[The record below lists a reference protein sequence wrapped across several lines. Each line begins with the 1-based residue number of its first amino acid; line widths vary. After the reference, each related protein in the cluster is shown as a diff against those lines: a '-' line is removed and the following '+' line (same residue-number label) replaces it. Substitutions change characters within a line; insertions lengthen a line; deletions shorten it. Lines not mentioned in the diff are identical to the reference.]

1 MLLWLLLALPIH
13 DLAPVPGAPRV
24 EARLCDDVEQY
35 RGFFTL
41 RTGPSKH
48 YFYWHFAA
56 RVAPESAPTVLWLT
70 GGPGCSSEVALFGEN
85 GPCKVNAD
93 GASTTRNPFSWNERA
108 NLLYVDQPTGTGF
121 SYGTGYDH
129 DETGVANDMFDF
141 LQQFFEAHPELSS
154 NPFFIF
160 GESYAGHYV
169 PSIAHRVWRGNKMGE
184 GIPLP
189 LAGVGV
195 GNGLTDPE
203 VQYGFY
209 PQMAISTNGH
219 EPAVGTLTYSAMKLA
234 LPACLAAIR
243 ACNRA
248 NVTLSDAI
256 CAAAQAGCNMAEIAP
271 YQLSGMNVYDMRIPC
286 DQSAGGL
293 CYDFSN
299 IKAFLSR
306 PEVLEYLGVGEDRA
320 AWTDCNM
327 EVNARFQGDWM
338 KDYQQQLPDL
348 LAAGIRVLIYAGDQ
362 DFICNWLGNKAWTL
376 ELPWAGKAAFNGA
389 SDQPWYA
396 RDDTGRLQ
404 HAGDVR
410 TAKGLTFLRVYAAGH
425 MVPMDQPA
433 ASLDMLDQF
442 LAAKLG

>member
-1 MLLWLLLALPIH
+1 
-13 DLAPVPGAPRV
+13 
-24 EARLCDDVEQY
+24 
-35 RGFFTL
+35 
-41 RTGPSKH
+41 
-48 YFYWHFAA
+48 
-56 RVAPESAPTVLWLT
+56 
-70 GGPGCSSEVALFGEN
+70 
-85 GPCKVNAD
+85 
-93 GASTTRNPFSWNERA
+93 
-108 NLLYVDQPTGTGF
+108 
-121 SYGTGYDH
+121 
-129 DETGVANDMFDF
+129 
-141 LQQFFEAHPELSS
+141 
-154 NPFFIF
+154 
-160 GESYAGHYV
+160 
-169 PSIAHRVWRGNKMGE
+169 MGE

-362 DFICNWLGNKAWTL
+362 VRACRLGPHARAQRPLTSL
-376 ELPWAGKAAFNGA
+376 VHA
-389 SDQPWYA
+389 S
-396 RDDTGRLQ
+396 G
-404 HAGDVR
+404 
-410 TAKGLTFLRVYAAGH
+410 AAGLH
-425 MVPMDQPA
+425 LQLAGQQGVDARAAVGGQGGVQWRVRSAVVRARRHRPFAARGGCAHRQGPHVPPRVRRGPHGAHGPARRVARHARSVPCRQTRMNAPGHCRLRPLCADMRQP
-433 ASLDMLDQF
+433 
-442 LAAKLG
+442 GRN